1 MRTEVRF
8 RAFATIALLVTC
20 AVAPLRAQDL
30 ARDLPWRRPDPA
42 LSSTELLDAGLERL
56 AAGWGWEAARMFR
69 ELAHREP
76 ERAIAHLGLAL
87 SLRSNNNRAARLVWQ
102 ANKFVGKAPAPE
114 AAIVAAY
121 REYFGVDRQPEL
133 VDAAFAAE
141 PWARAG
147 ELVAALA
154 RINDPRAA
162 ALAKHEQMRQMA
174 WRSVLGHCD
183 VGDAASPESARD
195 FVMAANSYLQRTGA
209 MPFLVPSYRSAL
221 CFHGS
226 DAALLISERLPRH
239 PQLSKVPVIDER
251 RAARCIGTIPAA
263 EVPGFGP
270 QPGVGLEWQPRLAP
284 AFDLPR
290 GLNGRGKLADYAGK
304 PVLVVFFL
312 GFG

>member
-8 RAFATIALLVTC
+8 RAVATVVLLVTC

-76 ERAIAHLGLAL
+76 ERAIAHLALAL

-133 VDAAFAAE
+133 VDAGFQKEPVERAETLIARLREIDGSLAARLAGFE
-141 PWARAG
+141 QARTLGPKTRAG
-147 ELVAALA
+147 CDGDSSPSLA
-154 RINDPRAA
+154 TFEAFY
-162 ALAKHEQMRQMA
+162 
-174 WRSVLGHCD
+174 S
-183 VGDAASPESARD
+183 
-195 FVMAANSYLQRTGA
+195 AANGYMRRMAA
-209 MPFLVPSYRSAL
+209 MPFLVPGYSESVGGLGSARL
-221 CFHGS
+221 
-226 DAALLISERLPRH
+226 DLNTRVAPRLPRH
-239 PQLSKVPVIDER
+239 PQLHFPRLWLPDGHLSKLTALMGGSE
-251 RAARCIGTIPAA
+251 A
-263 EVPGFGP
+263 
-270 QPGVGLEWQPRLAP
+270 GLEWQPRQAP